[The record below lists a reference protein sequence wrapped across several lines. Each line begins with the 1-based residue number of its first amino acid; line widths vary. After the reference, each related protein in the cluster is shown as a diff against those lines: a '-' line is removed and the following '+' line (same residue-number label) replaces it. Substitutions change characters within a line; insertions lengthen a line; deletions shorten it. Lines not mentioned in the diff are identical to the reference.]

1 MMYKALKPCKF
12 DRKYSVGEDI
22 DGSVIDPQC
31 LPRAVKFGCIA
42 LIEEEEEI
50 PFSDIEP
57 VEAVEAAQTDSPV
70 EVEETVVP
78 KRRGRKK
85 GNEAV

>member
-1 MMYKALKPCKF
+1 MVYKALKCCKF
-12 DRKYSVGEDI
+12 DRKYSVGERI

-31 LPRAVKFGCIA
+31 LPRAVKFGCIV
-42 LIEEEEEI
+42 LVEEESI

-57 VEAVEAAQTDSPV
+57 VEAVEAAQTVSPV
-70 EVEETVVP
+70 EDKETVVP
-78 KRRGRKK
+78 KRRGRRK